1 MRKRT
6 WTIIFSMLFI
16 CHLVACGTTETS
28 EPSSPEEQVEE
39 KKVLRVGTSGIYPPF
54 GYLGEEG
61 EMVGYEVDIFE
72 AIGEELGFEVEWTIA
87 EFAGLF
93 GMLDSGRIDTIA
105 NLIVATE
112 ERLEKYDFTEPHAY
126 SGAMLVVREDRDDI
140 RSLEDLKGKR
150 LGTLLGSNYHQ
161 DIQKWNEENGN
172 EIEIVPY
179 QDLAGT
185 YEEVALG
192 RIDAFIDAWIAA
204 DLRIKQE
211 GLPLKLFDDEPL
223 YYVEHAFPFV
233 RNEENKQF
241 IERYNEVLRRLKED
255 GTLKR
260 LAGNWSDIDITER
273 RD

>member
-1 MRKRT
+1 MIKRT
-6 WTIIFSMLFI
+6 ITFI
-16 CHLVACGTTETS
+16 LATLLAVSLTACGAKETS
-28 EPSSPEEQVEE
+28 ETAAQEKQTE

-54 GYLGEEG
+54 GYLGDDG
-61 EMVGYEVDIFE
+61 EMEGYEVDIFE

-93 GMLDSGRIDTIA
+93 GMLDSGRIDTVA

-112 ERLEKYDFTEPHAY
+112 ERVEKYDFTEPHAY
-126 SGAMLVVREDRDDI
+126 SGAMLTVKEDRDDI

-161 DIQKWNEENGN
+161 DIEKWNKENGN

-185 YEEVALG
+185 YDEVAMG

-211 GLPLKLFDDEPL
+211 GLPLKLFDEKPL
-223 YYVEHAFPFV
+223 YSVEHAFPFV

-241 IERYNEVLRRLKED
+241 IEEFNEVLRRMKED
-255 GTLKR
+255 GTLKQ
-260 LAGNWSDIDITER
+260 LASKWSDIDITEK